1 VPDWLPVLRFYN
13 DLYYL
18 SLSACLTPVL
28 LNNKTIIQN
37 TSNVSQIETNLI
49 KIGTSISQKNYSKMM
64 LAMIKIGG
72 MESEFDR
79 TLMLQKFFEIFE
91 MCMEKS
97 LACWS

>member
-1 VPDWLPVLRFYN
+1 
-13 DLYYL
+13 
-18 SLSACLTPVL
+18 
-28 LNNKTIIQN
+28 
-37 TSNVSQIETNLI
+37 
-49 KIGTSISQKNYSKMM
+49 
-64 LAMIKIGG
+64 